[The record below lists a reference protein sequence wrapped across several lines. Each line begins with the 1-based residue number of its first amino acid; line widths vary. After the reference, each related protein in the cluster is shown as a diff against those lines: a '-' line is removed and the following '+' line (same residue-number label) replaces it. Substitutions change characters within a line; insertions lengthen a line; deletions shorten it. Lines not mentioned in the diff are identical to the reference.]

1 MLQAQAEHGMISAWC
16 PEGLSQI
23 QCQPYIYD
31 ILKPYFKISKDCGFD
46 GGCFANSK
54 VLLIDGTYY
63 NASTGGINYGSTRDH
78 WSTFIL
84 QDGISVL
91 LQYTPSVVGIYVGIY
106 VDVDNFK
113 GSNTYGKDV
122 FIFHA
127 TDDKVVPEGMRT
139 EAKGDALS
147 AYCGRYCAAWV
158 LANENMDYL
167 HCNDL
172 SWNGKTKCK

>member
-31 ILKPYFKISKDCGFD
+31 ILKPYFRISKDCGFK

-54 VLLIDGTYY
+54 VLLIDGTNY
-63 NASTGGINYGSTRDH
+63 NANYGSASTE

-91 LQYTPSVVGIYVGIY
+91 LQYYTSPAVGIY
-106 VDVDNFK
+106 VDIDNFR

-127 TDDKVVPEGMRT
+127 TDDKVVPVGMRT
-139 EAKGDALS
+139 EAGGDALS